1 MTASTHRYQSDFAR
15 RHYGQGQVDAVVTV
29 LDARGI
35 DVPADVLERIT
46 ASTDLDQIT
55 TWVRRAVAVRTA
67 QDLFA
72 DESP

>member
-1 MTASTHRYQSDFAR
+1 MNTSTHRYQSDFAR
-15 RHYGQGQVDAVVTV
+15 RHYGQGQADAVVTV
-29 LDARGI
+29 LDTRGI

-46 ASTDLDQIT
+46 TCIDLDQIT
-55 TWVRRAVAVRTA
+55 TWVPRAVTVKTA